1 MHNKYLLILI
11 FILAPLFNFA
21 QNQKSLTENK
31 NILNPVTVYGNMLN
45 TINSKSG
52 KNITVIKA
60 SELEKY
66 TFNSIDDLLKIIPSI
81 EMQSRGGFGNQS
93 DIVLRGSTFN
103 QTLVLL
109 DGMRI
114 NDPLTG
120 HFSMYIPITKS
131 DIYQIEIIRGGGSSI
146 YGPDAVGGIINIVT
160 KSFNQIEKAD
170 EVIISNK
177 LGQNNLMNNH
187 LFVSHNFKNKPDN
200 NQSYSTFSINQI
212 KSDGQELYDDIYSFF
227 DHNTFSI
234 STKLDYNDKL
244 SLSLRSSYDKR
255 YFNSQY
261 YYTRSAYDLSNET
274 IEKVWTQGK
283 LNYKINKEQM
293 IDMNFSYQ
301 SVDDV
306 YIFNPAF
313 PSYENQTNLFNGR
326 ISYLINKNKSILTF
340 GSDWQKRGMTSIDR
354 GDHEDYYIG
363 GFVNYITPWKGIYFN
378 PSLRL
383 DYNQHYG
390 LQLCPQ
396 FDVSYN
402 TKSIDIRASVGRT
415 IRSADFT
422 ERYYNNNYSGTLSAG
437 RNIGNPNLN
446 AEKTL
451 NYEAGIDF
459 KKSKFFRINNT
470 IFYRNSS
477 DLIDW
482 VITPSDDIPINIE
495 LIDNETYFFAQNI
508 SQLYTLG
515 LESELWF
522 QVLNNNQ
529 IRIFGSLGYL
539 KVLQAENSSELFE
552 ESDNIN
558 FSKYLANSSGD
569 KLNYNLSIDYKS
581 LKINFSGV
589 YKARNKELDMTI
601 NQILEENYFVHNSK
615 IMLKLTENISTSMEL
630 MNIFDTQYSDFLGA
644 IMPKRWLIFGVECKL

>member
-1 MHNKYLLILI
+1 MHYQFLLISI
-11 FILAPLFNFA
+11 FILTPLFNFS
-21 QNQKSLTENK
+21 QNE

-45 TINSKSG
+45 TTNSKAG

-60 SELEKY
+60 SELENY
-66 TFNSIDDLLKIIPSI
+66 NFNSIDDLLKIIPSI
-81 EMQSRGGFGNQS
+81 EMQSRGGFGSQS

-109 DGMRI
+109 DGMRV

-131 DIYQIEIIRGGGSSI
+131 DIYQIEIIRGGASSI
-146 YGPDAVGGIINIVT
+146 YGPDAVGGVINIVT
-160 KSFNQIEKAD
+160 KSFNSIEKEN

-177 LGQNNLMNNH
+177 LGQNNLINNH

-227 DHNTFSI
+227 DHNTVSI
-234 STKLDYNDKL
+234 STRLDYNDKL

-255 YFNSQY
+255 HFNSQY

-283 LNYKINKEQM
+283 VNYKINQEQM
-293 IDMNFSYQ
+293 IDINFSYQ

-306 YIFNPAF
+306 YIFNPGF

-326 ISYLINKNKSILTF
+326 INYLINKNQSILTF
-340 GSDWQKRGMTSIDR
+340 GSDWQKRGMNSIDR

-363 GFVNYITPWKGIYFN
+363 GFVNYITPWRGIYFN
-378 PSLRL
+378 PSFRL

-396 FDVSYN
+396 FDVNYN
-402 TKSIDIRASVGRT
+402 NKSVNIRASVGRT

-437 RNIGNPNLN
+437 RNVGNPNLN

-459 KKSKFFRINNT
+459 KKSKFFRMNNT

-482 VITPSDDIPINIE
+482 VITPSDNIPINIE
-495 LIDNETYFFAQNI
+495 LIDAETYFFAQNI

-522 QVLNNNQ
+522 QIVNNDQ
-529 IRIFGSLGYL
+529 IRILGSLGYL

-581 LKINFSGV
+581 LAINFSGV
-589 YKARNKELDMTI
+589 YKARNKELEMTI
-601 NQILEENYFVHNSK
+601 NQTLEEDYFVHNSK
-615 IMLKLTENISTSMEL
+615 IMLKLTENISTSIEL

-644 IMPKRWLIFGVECKL
+644 IMPKRWLIFGIECKL